1 MKYVN
6 VFRHYFIMNLTKL
19 CNPLN
24 INYLPCY
31 FSFRSL
37 GEFQPKNVLDRL
49 LRSIRRF
56 LGV

>member
-1 MKYVN
+1 
-6 VFRHYFIMNLTKL
+6 MNLTKI

-24 INYLPCY
+24 INYLSRY
-31 FSFRSL
+31 FSFRAL
-37 GEFQPKNVLDRL
+37 GAIQLKNVLGRL

>member
-6 VFRHYFIMNLTKL
+6 VFRRYFIMNLTKL

-24 INYLPCY
+24 INYLTCY
-31 FSFRSL
+31 FSFRPL
-37 GEFQPKNVLDRL
+37 GEIQPKNVLDRL